1 MFRVLWRR
9 KTGLVGF
16 IVLASICLAAI
27 LAPFV
32 APCDPYRLNP
42 SIRLQ
47 PPNRAHLFG
56 TDMFGRDI
64 LSRVLYGARLSL
76 ITGFSVAFLSG
87 TLGVG
92 VGIVSAYFK
101 RTGMILM
108 RVNDALMAFP
118 EIILALALLAIAG
131 RASLANVI
139 IALGI
144 AYAPRMARTAYGL
157 ALRIR
162 EFTYIEAAQA
172 IGSGSFR
179 IIFYHLLPNLI
190 SPVIVQTTFTCALAI
205 LGSASLDFL
214 GVGVSPEV
222 PSWGAMV
229 NEGRIYITIAPWV
242 IVFPGFFVSLLV
254 LALNLLGDALRDAL
268 DPRLR
273 RLV

>member
-1 MFRVLWRR
+1 MFKVLWRR
-9 KTGLVGF
+9 KIGLGGF
-16 IVLASICLAAI
+16 IVLISICLVAI
-27 LAPFV
+27 FAPFV
-32 APCDPYRLNP
+32 APCDPYQLNP

-76 ITGFSVAFLSG
+76 ITGFSVALLSG

-92 VGIVSAYFK
+92 VGVVSAYFK
-101 RTGMILM
+101 QTGMILM
-108 RVNDALMAFP
+108 RINDALMAFP

-131 RASLANVI
+131 HASLANVI
-139 IALGI
+139 IALGVT
-144 AYAPRMARTAYGL
+144 YAPRMARTAYGL

-162 EFTYIEAAQA
+162 EFGYIEAAQA
-172 IGSGSFR
+172 VGSGSFR

-190 SPVIVQTTFTCALAI
+190 SPVIVQTTFTCALAV
-205 LGSASLDFL
+205 LGAASLDFL

-242 IVFPGFFVSLLV
+242 IVFPGFFVALLV